1 MQSMGVGSLNHDLT
15 TSYRL
20 DHTPFFQKFTPTC
33 TMYYVIRVCP
43 YAHPQLLKVLKHY
56 AYICHGWR
64 MQSLGVWSLNRDL
77 TTSLG
82 LSHAPIFRKIHPHPY
97 RRNSVRVHPYAHPQ
111 HLKVLKHFVYF
122 QYGCGMQS
130 MGVCSLNHD
139 LTTSY
144 RLGHTPFSL
153 KFTPTCTMYYGR
165 HKKGVPIYPSTASQ
179 GAKTLCIYMP
189 WLEDAVFG
197 DLEPQ
202 P

>member
-1 MQSMGVGSLNHDLT
+1 
-15 TSYRL
+15 
-20 DHTPFFQKFTPTC
+20 
-33 TMYYVIRVCP
+33 VCP
-43 YAHPQLLKVLKHY
+43 YTHPQLLKVLKHY

-64 MQSLGVWSLNRDL
+64 MQSLGIWSLNRDL

-97 RRNSVRVHPYAHPQ
+97 GRNSVRVHPYAHPL

-130 MGVCSLNHD
+130 MGVGSLNHD

-144 RLGHTPFSL
+144 RLGHTPFFL

-165 HKKGVPIYPSTASQ
+165 HKGVPICPSTASQ

-197 DLEPQ
+197 GLEPQ